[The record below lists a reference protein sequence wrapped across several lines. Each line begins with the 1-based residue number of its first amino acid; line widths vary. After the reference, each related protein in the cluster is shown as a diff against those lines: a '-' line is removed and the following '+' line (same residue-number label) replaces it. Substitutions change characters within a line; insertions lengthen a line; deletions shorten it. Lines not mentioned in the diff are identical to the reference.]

1 MGRIRETLSLPA
13 PREYAR
19 SVQEIPYER
28 LQRLGFRTLLF
39 DYDNTLAPWKSIV
52 VNEKTLLLF
61 TKLIEMGFQICV
73 VTNAP
78 PKRAQ
83 HIINRFKGKIPVFGS
98 MRKPGI
104 RNLTR
109 VVNAI
114 NADASKTVII
124 GDLLFTDII
133 AGNRMKMYTIMVN
146 PYQEGV
152 ISFLGKTAKIITR
165 VTHSIFYYTVGWFFH
180 LSEMISPNEFQETVF
195 DIDFPHLKT
204 TGFET
209 IVFDLDN
216 TLIRWKSRVF
226 PDSTIALLRKVQ
238 EMGFCVYIL
247 SNTTSNHRVQF
258 VQEQLGHSFFVWGRM
273 KKPFPGKMKSILE
286 RNACDLQKTV
296 VVGDQLFTDVFVGNI
311 LRAYTIKVQPLFPE
325 KEFLGTRI
333 LRIFERLLSRYMKPK
348 PRIPGSTN
356 QKNTP

>member
-19 SVQEIPYER
+19 SVQEIHYER

-52 VNEKTLLLF
+52 VDEKTLLLF
-61 TKLIEMGFQICV
+61 TKLIDLGFQICV

-114 NADASKTVII
+114 SADASKTVII

-152 ISFLGKTAKIITR
+152 ISFLGKTVKVITR

-195 DIDFPHLKT
+195 DIDFPHLKN

-216 TLIRWKSRVF
+216 TLVRWKSKVF
-226 PDSTIALLRKVQ
+226 HDSTISLLHQVQ
-238 EMGFCVYIL
+238 QMGFRVFIL
-247 SNTTSNHRVQF
+247 SNTTNKHRVQF
-258 VQEQLGHSFFVWGRM
+258 IQEQLGNSFSVWGHM
-273 KKPFPGKMKSILE
+273 KKPFPRKMKSVLE
-286 RNACDLQKTV
+286 KNACDLQKTV
-296 VVGDQLFTDVFVGNI
+296 VVGDQLFTDVFVGSI
-311 LRAYTIKVQPLFPE
+311 LRAYTIKVQPLSLK
-325 KEFLGTRI
+325 KEFFGTRI
-333 LRIFERLLSRYMKPK
+333 LRICERLLSRYIKTKPK
-348 PRIPGSTN
+348 IPEAPN
-356 QKNTP
+356 RKNAP